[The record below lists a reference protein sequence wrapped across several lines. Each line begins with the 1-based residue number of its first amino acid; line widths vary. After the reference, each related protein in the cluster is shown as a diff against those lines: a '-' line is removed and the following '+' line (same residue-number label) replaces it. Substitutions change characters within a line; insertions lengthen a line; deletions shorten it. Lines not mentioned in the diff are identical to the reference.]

1 MLYKVAEKENKPQV
15 NLLTAGLIFQK
26 ITYIIFPNGRNPQA
40 ERCLNW
46 MINYKLIGIRI
57 AETRKL
63 RGDSQ
68 AELAEQVNLSVP
80 YISMIENAKK
90 KVSLQTLIVIAKAMN
105 TSIDALLNGNQDSKH
120 MDYDNEITLVMKDCS
135 NYEQRIIYEQ
145 VVSLKSSLRNH
156 RGLLHI

>member
-1 MLYKVAEKENKPQV
+1 
-15 NLLTAGLIFQK
+15 
-26 ITYIIFPNGRNPQA
+26 
-40 ERCLNW
+40 